1 MGALIGKTFK
11 SKINGKMFRVIE
23 LHKEVN
29 GNKKC
34 SYDYKVV
41 ELASGKIITVD
52 ERVFEEMCLT
62 NLELMEG

>member
-23 LHKEVN
+23 LHEEVN
-29 GNKKC
+29 RNKY

-41 ELASGKIITVD
+41 ELASGKILTVD
-52 ERVFEEMCLT
+52 KRLFEEMCLT

>member
-23 LHKEVN
+23 LHKEAN
-29 GNKKC
+29 RNKY

-41 ELASGKIITVD
+41 ELASGQLITVD
-52 ERVFEEMCLT
+52 KRVFEEMCLT

>member
-1 MGALIGKTFK
+1 MGALIGKTFR

-23 LHKEVN
+23 LHEEAN
-29 GNKKC
+29 GNKY

-41 ELASGKIITVD
+41 ELASGQLITVD
-52 ERVFEEMCLT
+52 KRVFEEMCLT

>member
-1 MGALIGKTFK
+1 MGTLIGKTFK

-23 LHKEVN
+23 LHEEAN
-29 GNKKC
+29 RNKY

-41 ELASGKIITVD
+41 ELASGKVVTVD
-52 ERVFEEMCLT
+52 KRVFEEMCLT